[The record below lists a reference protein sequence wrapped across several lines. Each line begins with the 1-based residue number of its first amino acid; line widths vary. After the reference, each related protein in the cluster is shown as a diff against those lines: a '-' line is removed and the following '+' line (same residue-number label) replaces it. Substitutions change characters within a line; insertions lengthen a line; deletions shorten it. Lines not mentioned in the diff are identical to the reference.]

1 MFFKGV
7 AGLVNKGLKHRFR
20 EKMTVEKGGIDFYKG
35 RD

>member
-20 EKMTVEKGGIDFYKG
+20 EKMTAIKGVIDC
-35 RD
+35 